1 MRTAVDS
8 SVLLDV
14 LSGSPSFGPISRE
27 TLRQA
32 SAEGSLVACN
42 VVWAET
48 RAYFASSTE
57 FQRAMMALG
66 VTFDPCV
73 DKCAALA
80 GETWR
85 RYRRAGGPRSA
96 IISDFLVAGHALVR
110 ADRLLTRDR
119 GFVRAYFPK
128 LKVLDPSRPGQT

>member
-14 LSGSPSFGPISRE
+14 FSGSPSFGPISRE
-27 TLRQA
+27 ALRQA
-32 SAEGSLVACN
+32 SADGALVACD

-57 FQRAMMALG
+57 FQRAMTALG
-66 VTFDPCV
+66 VAFDHGV
-73 DKCAALA
+73 EECAVIA

-85 RYRRAGGPRSA
+85 RYRQAGGPRSA
-96 IISDFLVAGHALVR
+96 IIPDFLVAGHALVR

-128 LKVLDPSRPGQT
+128 LKVLDPSRPA